1 MVIRNNVAGLRAYNA
16 NRKTVGSIKKNL
28 EKLSSGY
35 RINRAADDAAGLGVS
50 QRILAKV
57 TELDRCENNALEGI
71 DLARTADAALQ
82 EVNDMLKRARSLCI
96 QAENGT
102 YSDQELKAISE
113 EMNQIFSE
121 IDRISAGSYHN
132 SICLFRG
139 DIGQTYHDEYDEHF
153 NALGPDNLQLWGE
166 LDYIEAGDFDPAP
179 PAKPA
184 TATFILDDSVDPA
197 DLNTLEGK
205 ALTIGS
211 YTYYF
216 TKGNTYPSSTRK
228 VAIGNTM
235 EQTLKNLV
243 QASRHSNYDS
253 SSGAYTYTYDL
264 SDASIEDRT
273 VTLTASLRDL
283 TRPVNNIPYTAQDGD
298 AEWAH
303 SIRVTS
309 PEGVGTLDVIDG
321 TSAADN
327 APVYESPLKLEYN
340 IGKSSTG
347 TLSAD
352 DVTNLSQ
359 NKFRIH
365 IRENGNSYY
374 TYKDIS
380 FSSFNLTANTTWDEF
395 GQKLA
400 TAIGNLG
407 TNYSASCNS
416 GKVTITYT
424 AGTTYPTRLYTSV
437 ETGSTGGTPSQT
449 LKTWTTNGVSFS
461 VTQDDPGGMESFEKC
476 SVQIPALSNLP
487 FSFSV
492 DGYSHVY
499 YNPNDS
505 EYTQYTNQADVYL
518 SGPYADSTHIV
529 TGSVSQSQVAND
541 ILSQVKTSMGS
552 TADVKI
558 EGNKLVVTAKAPGSN
573 STVYNRLRK
582 LFSPTTVSFSAIKR
596 GTPGT
601 SSKPIISTA
610 SAYSNLQKVDVTFD
624 LGSDVKALEGKGFSV
639 GGTRVEF
646 INSDN
651 GGSLRSDY
659 YNDID
664 LKSLTTMEEVRA
676 AIGARFSSSYTV
688 TLNGSKVTIST
699 KTDSSDYS
707 KLSVTDGVLGMDQLS
722 KGGAVKFDGGEDIGF
737 SQKEIDFSG
746 INEDNLDTLL
756 GKGFRVNCAT
766 CSGEFINVFFCW
778 TNDGSVPLAFE
789 KEDPVTGI
797 VRTIHNI
804 PVELSK
810 VTSADKIVQ
819 SIVDQVRP
827 SLKHYTDVAVGDPPT
842 TLIAMEKRQGGAQD
856 ANGTFYPGSVET
868 GVEANFT
875 YSVAHKLVADLPV
888 GDLDE
893 LKTAEVNIYVGSDP
907 EPQVITI
914 HLPYID
920 LYHLRLKPPE
930 LVDLTAE
937 GQDPADWLGRVD
949 RADRAISSARGTI
962 GADYNRLEHAVQDLS
977 NSHIQ
982 LSDAYSVIRDTDMA
996 ELMMKQVKDQI
1007 LVQTQQSM
1015 LAQANQIPQGVLQL
1029 LQ

>member
-1 MVIRNNVAGLRAYNA
+1 MVIRNNIAGLRTYNA
-16 NRKTVGSIKKNL
+16 SRKTVGSIKKNL

-50 QRILAKV
+50 ERIMAKV
-57 TELDRCENNALEGI
+57 TELDRAQTNAEEGM

-96 QAENGT
+96 EAENGT
-102 YSDQELKAISE
+102 YSDQELAAISD
-113 EMNQIFSE
+113 EMNQLFGE

-139 DIGQTYHDEYDEHF
+139 DVGQTYHDEYDEHF

-166 LDYIEAGDFDPAP
+166 LDYIEEGDFDPAP

-184 TATFILDDSVDPA
+184 TATFTLDDSVDPA

-228 VAIGNTM
+228 VAIGSTM
-235 EQTLKNLV
+235 EQTLQNLV
-243 QASRHSNYDS
+243 NASEHYDY
-253 SSGAYTYTYDL
+253 SSGTYKYDL
-264 SDASIEDRT
+264 SDASIKDRT

-298 AEWAH
+298 AEWVH
-303 SIRVTS
+303 GTRVTS
-309 PEGVGTLDVIDG
+309 PEGLGTLDQIDG
-321 TSAADN
+321 SGTSN
-327 APVYESPLKLEYN
+327 NGPVYETPAKLEYTLT
-340 IGKSSTG
+340 KTG
-347 TLSAD
+347 TISAD
-352 DVTNLSQ
+352 DITNLKQ
-359 NKFRIH
+359 NKFAIYA
-365 IRENGNSYY
+365 RENGYSSY
-374 TYKDIS
+374 TPSKTIAL
-380 FSSFNLTANTTWDEF
+380 SSIDLGGTVTTWEQF
-395 GQKLA
+395 GEELAKKISGGKYTATCSGGKLS
-400 TAIGNLG
+400 I
-407 TNYSASCNS
+407 NYN
-416 GKVTITYT
+416 
-424 AGTTYPTRLYTSV
+424 AGTTYPTSLYVSEQTS
-437 ETGSTGGTPSQT
+437 TSGGTLPQT
-449 LKTWTTNGVSFS
+449 LKTWTSQGVSFS
-461 VTQDDPGGMESFEKC
+461 VKQDSAGGMESFETC
-476 SVQIPALSNLP
+476 SVEIPALDGKFP
-487 FSFSV
+487 CSFSV
-492 DGYSHVY
+492 NGYTHFY
-499 YNPNDS
+499 YNPNDP
-505 EYTQYTNQADVYL
+505 EYTQYTNQADVNL
-518 SGPYADSTHIV
+518 SIPYVNNPHIV
-529 TGSVSQSQVAND
+529 NGSVSQSTVANH
-541 ILSQVKTSMGS
+541 ILSQVRSAMGS

-573 STVYNRLRK
+573 NAVYNK
-582 LFSPTTVSFSAIKR
+582 LNTVFRSTTVSFSAVKQ
-596 GTPGT
+596 GTSGT
-601 SSKPIISTA
+601 SSKPVLPGTK
-610 SAYSNLQKVDVTFD
+610 YSNAQNVTVTFD

-639 GGTRVEF
+639 EGTKIEF

-651 GGSLRSDY
+651 GESLRNDY
-659 YNDID
+659 TNDID

-676 AIGARFSSSYTV
+676 AIDSRFSSSYTV
-688 TLNGSKVTIST
+688 TLNGSNLVITT
-699 KTDSSDYS
+699 KTDRDDYS
-707 KLSVTDGVLGMDQLS
+707 RLSVTDGILGMDQLS
-722 KGGAVKFDGGEDIGF
+722 KGGPVRFEGGENIGF

-789 KEDPVTGI
+789 KEDPATGI
-797 VRTIHNI
+797 IRTIHNI

-810 VTSADKIVQ
+810 ITSAGKIVQ

-875 YSVAHKLVADLPV
+875 YNVAHKKVPDLPE
-888 GDLDE
+888 GDLEE
-893 LKTAEVNIYVGSDP
+893 LKTADVNIYVGSDP
-907 EPQVITI
+907 EPQVIPI

-930 LVDLTAE
+930 AVDLTSE
-937 GQDPADWLGRVD
+937 DQDPADWLGRVD

-962 GADYNRLEHAVQDLS
+962 GADYNRLEHAIQDLS
-977 NSHIQ
+977 NAHIQ

-996 ELMMKQVKDQI
+996 DLMMKQIKDQI
-1007 LVQTQQSM
+1007 LIQSQQSM
-1015 LAQANQIPQGVLQL
+1015 QAQANQLPQGVLRLMQ
-1029 LQ
+1029 